1 MKSLLEQVLTTILK
15 EYPQK
20 EDIMNN
26 LEKIG
31 NKLIE
36 KEKNLN
42 TKEKNEK
49 NTPVCQ
55 SEVIEID
62 KPGK

>member
-1 MKSLLEQVLTTILK
+1 
-15 EYPQK
+15 
-20 EDIMNN
+20 MNN

-31 NKLIE
+31 NEPIE

-49 NTPVCQ
+49 NTP
-55 SEVIEID
+55 IY
-62 KPGK
+62 